1 MKPMTKRWLILMLA
15 VLTVFSL
22 VATACKADET
32 EVVSPT
38 EEPAVVDDTLLH
50 QVNDVVADHF
60 RVNAQVFM
68 ISKISQCRVGY
79 FSDAAL
85 QR

>member
-38 EEPAVVDDTLLH
+38 EEPAVVEDTPVKPPGLP
-50 QVNDVVADHF
+50 
-60 RVNAQVFM
+60 
-68 ISKISQCRVGY
+68 
-79 FSDAAL
+79 
-85 QR
+85 